1 MYGYVYYMGMYT
13 CACTNIYAYIQVY
26 ACVYVYI
33 MHVYIFFVVKVDF
46 NLHQAVEST
55 SNL

>member
-33 MHVYIFFVVKVDF
+33 MHVYILFVVKVDF
-46 NLHQAVEST
+46 NQHHEVEST